1 MKIIPKFQRGGGLES
16 LFTVYTPP
24 QRKQATSQQPTKS
37 KKDDSEGK
45 LTERDFFTMMKDI
58 DGLPNEMLA
67 LVINTKNTFGAVGSE
82 NLATQYLDNL
92 YKLRLAQNNKKQF
105 DEAHKASITSGSFS
119 EPAIT
124 ADGKLMVQKKD
135 GSIDKVSLETFAK
148 NKDKYASILSVSNL
162 LNLRAYS
169 SSFINDFSTF
179 DTVNSSF
186 GYQKF
191 QNLIKEAV
199 VTLGQSTNSKE
210 GIFGVEGQAV
220 KGLDAI
226 RKLSLSDQAQIAGS
240 ITTEGLYKY
249 KVIDKDQK
257 NQINALTQYIST
269 LLPENA
275 KVWAALKLNTTN
287 KESAVN
293 SLILSYLLS
302 KSSPSHEFEID
313 YKGTPKDK
321 QDKSDKESSS
331 STNSPNMTFLTAIQ
345 NGYGGSYER
354 RKYNPGGN
362 GAFNV
367 TGTYYGAFLNSD
379 GDVISNATLQDVLT
393 KTGLSGITNTSSITF
408 GDNLIRPNQLPFIA
422 VQNTGV
428 VRAILPC
435 KRNGSQV
442 VPDFELLDKYDT
454 LVQEVNKEL
463 GSTATFE
470 QRENALQRKISQ
482 TPELQEL
489 LDVSGKLD
497 YNKFCAFAIVDG
509 LASEINFTFKSR
521 NGQNIS
527 DQSNPLISEVNDD
540 VDEQYF
546 QSVTELKLNDGLL
559 QDIFGLNKEKLY
571 KSAIFIP
578 INTNNRL
585 SGVLFS
591 GQKPK
596 DDTALKLEQE
606 YQNSLRTQNLN
617 SSNPLLLWQ

>member
-148 NKDKYASILSVSNL
+148 NKDKYASVLSVSNL

-199 VTLGQSTNSKE
+199 VTLGQSINSKE

-226 RKLSLSDQAQIAGS
+226 RKLSLSDQAQISGS

-275 KVWAALKLNTTN
+275 KVWAALKLNTTD

-313 YKGTPKDK
+313 YKGILKDKGIPKDK
-321 QDKSDKESSS
+321 EESDKEVSDEIMENTAFKWLRGLGVQSTTTINPGTNYARQIVSNTLPLTDQSKNYLGANSVLQQATSGEYSGILSWTNASMGMRKIDPTNFNRVVLTDGKITSVDFPYKVLNDNTIVPDLSPETSEAKFLADKEIRQRGIDLSDKESIRRNYQTINQIYINHKLDPAYNPDGTPAEKWMRFGVINASASNTTLGMGQFDSS
-331 STNSPNMTFLTAIQ
+331 SLLQEINDDAI
-345 NGYGGSYER
+345 
-354 RKYNPGGN
+354 
-362 GAFNV
+362 V
-367 TGTYYGAFLNSD
+367 
-379 GDVISNATLQDVLT
+379 
-393 KTGLSGITNTSSITF
+393 
-408 GDNLIRPNQLPFIA
+408 DNLIQITKEENF
-422 VQNTGV
+422 
-428 VRAILPC
+428 
-435 KRNGSQV
+435 
-442 VPDFELLDKYDT
+442 DT
-454 LVQEVNKEL
+454 N
-463 GSTATFE
+463 
-470 QRENALQRKISQ
+470 NWY
-482 TPELQEL
+482 
-489 LDVSGKLD
+489 D
-497 YNKFCAFAIVDG
+497 YNGHDHFYRGTVWIPVNRSYIA
-509 LASEINFTFKSR
+509 ASANVNMKTNQINDIIQK
-521 NGQNIS
+521 
-527 DQSNPLISEVNDD
+527 EA
-540 VDEQYF
+540 
-546 QSVTELKLNDGLL
+546 ELNAQKM
-559 QDIFGLNKEKLY
+559 ITREK
-571 KSAIFIP
+571 K
-578 INTNNRL
+578 
-585 SGVLFS
+585 
-591 GQKPK
+591 
-596 DDTALKLEQE
+596 
-606 YQNSLRTQNLN
+606 
-617 SSNPLLLWQ
+617 